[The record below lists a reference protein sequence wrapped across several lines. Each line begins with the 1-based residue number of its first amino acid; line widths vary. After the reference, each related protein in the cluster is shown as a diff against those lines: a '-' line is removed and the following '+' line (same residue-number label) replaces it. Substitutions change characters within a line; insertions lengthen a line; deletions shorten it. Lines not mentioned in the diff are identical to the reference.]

1 MRESLHF
8 KQRLILTGGGVLLI
22 ERYINYDFKDA
33 DEKYVG
39 KRFLIELK
47 VKKFICA
54 ALTEQ

>member
-1 MRESLHF
+1 MRKSLHF
-8 KQRLILTGGGVLLI
+8 EQRLRLPGGGGLFI
-22 ERYINYDFKDA
+22 ERYIKYDFKDA